1 MHFVHRV
8 AVTWIPKVRWTFDEI
23 PKMSPGG
30 ARTHDPAATLSK
42 LQPNLGIQVT
52 AARCSCACLWI
63 LCAFQCTSICY
74 YMKWYTFIGLSS
86 GEPDSGIFK
95 VRHRMN
101 PALHP
106 RYLSNL
112 TLGLV
117 NHFNELINHYHPDL
131 EGILAGFGKIFLRRP
146 DGHFLNEEAHI
157 HLDVAADFWVF
168 RPSVGA
174 QVWILST
181 YQVTKWT
188 VQYVL

>member
-1 MHFVHRV
+1 MLKISKCSMLP
-8 AVTWIPKVRWTFDEI
+8 VTQLEALR
-23 PKMSPGG
+23 
-30 ARTHDPAATLSK
+30 
-42 LQPNLGIQVT
+42 
-52 AARCSCACLWI
+52 
-63 LCAFQCTSICY
+63 
-74 YMKWYTFIGLSS
+74 

-95 VRHRMN
+95 IRHKMN

-146 DGHFLNEEAHI
+146 NGHFLHEEAHI

-174 QVWILST
+174 QGC
-181 YQVTKWT
+181 
-188 VQYVL
+188 